1 MYPPDYKDAESQVLS
16 RRHSNFTKL
25 LLIRLKLGK
34 WSKLQNQPN
43 PSPRRIFFFLLCR
56 SLLRLV
62 INPQLLAAQKTAT
75 NAPKPLGEHGFLIMP
90 ACKADPNA
98 ISSFEAQRY
107 HERHYDFRCADQR
120 TNFFHNGVVD
130 PSLVILHTFL
140 SQNIAQNPADASQL
154 FTNG

>member
-1 MYPPDYKDAESQVLS
+1 MVQTAKP
-16 RRHSNFTKL
+16 TKSVTTENL
-25 LLIRLKLGK
+25 
-34 WSKLQNQPN
+34 
-43 PSPRRIFFFLLCR
+43 FFLLCR

-130 PSLVILHTFL
+130 PSLVILHISLPQISHKTQRMLRSFL
-140 SQNIAQNPADASQL
+140 QMDSSSSSIVGFSMVGIDASL
-154 FTNG
+154 HDPLGKF